1 MSNNYS
7 INDIDH
13 LETREA
19 MRSRIQMY
27 LGSDDTEGIYQA
39 LKEIIN
45 NSTDEALA
53 GYGNEILI
61 QLDEAS
67 NGITIRD
74 RGRGVPYGIKDG
86 RNILVAIYTE
96 SHTGGKFGKGAYK
109 NSSGLNGIG
118 GTAVCM
124 SSSIFNVSSIRDGKM
139 ATAEFVEGNLKNYKE
154 YTEEE
159 WKKNSG
165 HSFDGTGTIVTF
177 IPDPKVFLNMEEG
190 FSYERICKEIKNISY
205 LNKGIHFIVETT
217 SGKKQEYYSENG
229 IADFIVDN
237 VKEPLMSAPIIVRKT
252 DGVDEVE
259 IAFMWTGGSYK
270 EYVFVNGLY
279 CPESGAPATGAKTA
293 ITTSIKKLSGKDF
306 SPDLIRKGLVFAINC
321 KVANPSFSNQTKTKV
336 NNSSLRTLA
345 SAAFK
350 EGLEDFAN
358 TNDFKAII
366 GMMEKFAKAEKAADK
381 AREAVLN
388 HTKEMKEIRK
398 SKLAF
403 IDKLSDA
410 EVLGQDSILCVCE
423 GDSAGSSVAM
433 GRDTKSQG
441 ILRVRGKMLNC
452 LKAEEDKI
460 YQNEEIKLLL
470 YALGIDVN
478 KYDPAKLRYGKVAIC
493 VDQDDDGK
501 HIALLIMANLY
512 RLCPRFLEENR
523 LYWLQSP
530 LFIEYDK
537 AGNPKSWYYSD
548 EEFNKVRSSI
558 SGVVKRVK
566 GLGQLSEK
574 DLKATMFSQTGG
586 QKMDKIE
593 FTKDGAAQ
601 LEKLMGT
608 DIAPRKDFIFNN
620 IDFSKYGEI

>member
-1 MSNNYS
+1 MSYDINS
-7 INDIDH
+7 IESLSFKDGV
-13 LETREA
+13 RK
-19 MRSRIQMY
+19 RIQMY
-27 LGSDDTEGIYQA
+27 LGSATTEGLWQG

-45 NSTDEALA
+45 NSTDESSA
-53 GYGNEILI
+53 GYGNKIIIEVKEKA
-61 QLDEAS
+61 QEFS
-67 NGITIRD
+67 VRD
-74 RGRGVPYGIKDG
+74 FGRSVPFGFKEDG
-86 RNILVAIYTE
+86 ENVLVSIFSKA
-96 SHTGGKFGKGAYK
+96 HTGGKFSHKAYAQ
-109 NSSGLNGIG
+109 SVGCNGIG
-118 GTAVCM
+118 
-124 SSSIFNVSSIRDGKM
+124 SSATCLSSDYFIVESYRDGKY
-139 ATAEFVEGNLKNYKE
+139 AKAEFKNGDNTFYDEGNT
-154 YTEEE
+154 TEP
-159 WKKNSG
+159 
-165 HSFDGTGTIVTF
+165 TGTYIVYK
-177 IPDPKVFLNMEEG
+177 PSSEVFKDATEPLT
-190 FSYERICKEIKNISY
+190 YKRICTEVENISY
-205 LNKGIHFIVETT
+205 LNNKVTFIVKDLDNNVE
-217 SGKKQEYYSENG
+217 KQFYSENG
-229 IADFIVDN
+229 IVDFIKN
-237 VKEPLMSAPIIVRKT
+237 KVKNPLMITPILCSAKNSE
-252 DGVDEVE
+252 DEVE
-259 IAFMWTGGSYK
+259 VALIWTKDK
-270 EYVFVNGLY
+270 EQFYCFVNGGY
-279 CPESGAPATGAKTA
+279 CNEGGAPTAGVKTA
-293 ITTSIKKLSGKDF
+293 ITNSFKKLIGKTID
-306 SPDLIRKGLVFAINC
+306 SDLFRKGLCYIINC
-321 KVANPSFSNQTKTKV
+321 HVANPSFEGQTKNKV
-336 NNSSLRTLA
+336 LNNSLRSLA
-345 SAAFK
+345 NQAVK
-350 EGLEDFAN
+350 QGLEDFAN
-358 TNDFKAII
+358 TSEFKTISDMI
-366 GMMEKFAKAEKAADK
+366 VKIAKAEKAADK

-478 KYDPAKLRYGKVAIC
+478 KYDPTKLRYGKIAIC